1 MANEFDYAKYL
12 LLLKSHKRLFAGVA
26 LAVMTVAVIVSYVL
40 PRKYQATSTVFI
52 EKNVITDLV
61 KGIAVTASIE
71 DKVKVIGY
79 ALGSRPLLSKV
90 IDNLDMNVRNDG
102 DREKLISQFQKNTQ
116 VKIKDNEGLF
126 TVIATNEDP
135 RLARDYVNT
144 LVRTY
149 IEQNVSSKRESSYGA
164 TRFLSDEINAFRDKM
179 DKAEEKVDEY
189 KRSQGVLLT
198 SDQSV
203 LLQENAAAQQKLDEL
218 RIRSSQL
225 ESMRNIIKNNNPVRT
240 RVAALQKRL
249 EELRT
254 KYTDNYPEVI
264 MVKTEIETAQQQINS
279 GRSGGEPM
287 AVDPQ
292 EMAKVVAE
300 LRATRAAEAF
310 QQGIISRNN
319 ALLRSIPAAKS
330 DLQRLQR
337 DVETQKD
344 FYNSLVNR
352 HSQAEVSKQIEI
364 QDKATNFRIVDPAV
378 TPKTPIS
385 PNRPKIILLGIV
397 AGIAVA
403 FGVLMC
409 IDKFDPAIRCVNGL
423 KEVGLPVMA
432 VIPRIRVEEE
442 VQKEMKRDLTLY
454 RVAGCYFA
462 VILFVLGSEVLGY
475 SFVDMVISR
484 LHAG

>member
-1 MANEFDYAKYL
+1 MANEFDYLKYL
-12 LLLKSHKRLFAGVA
+12 ILLKNHKRLFAAIA
-26 LAVMTVAVIVSYVL
+26 LAVMTIAVIVSYVL

-61 KGIAVTASIE
+61 KGIAVTPSVE

-79 ALGSRPLLSKV
+79 ALSSRTLLSKV
-90 IDNLDMNVRNDG
+90 IDNLDMKVRD
-102 DREKLISQFQKNTQ
+102 DRERERLINQFQNNTQ
-116 VKIKDNEGLF
+116 IKVKDDEGLF
-126 TVIATNEDP
+126 TILATNEDP
-135 RLARDYVNT
+135 RMARDYVNA

-149 IEQNVSSKRESSYGA
+149 IEENVSSKRESSYGA
-164 TRFLSDEINAFRDKM
+164 TRFLSDQISAFRDKM
-179 DKAEEKVDEY
+179 ESAEGKVEAY
-189 KRSQGVLLT
+189 KRSQGTLLT
-198 SDQSV
+198 TDESA

-225 ESMRNIIKNNNPVRT
+225 ESMRNIMKRNDPLRT
-240 RVAALQKRL
+240 HVAALQKRL

-254 KYTDNYPEVI
+254 QYTDNYPEVI
-264 MVKTEIETAQQQINS
+264 MVKTEIETARQQM
-279 GRSGGEPM
+279 RSRAPGGAPM

-292 EMAKVVAE
+292 EMEKVEVE

-310 QQGIISRNN
+310 QSGVIARNN
-319 ALLRSIPAAKS
+319 AQLRAIPTAKS
-330 DLQRLQR
+330 ELQRLER
-337 DVETQKD
+337 DMATQKD
-344 FYNSLVNR
+344 FYDSLVNR

-385 PNRPKIILLGIV
+385 PNRTRIILLGIL
-397 AGIAVA
+397 AGIVLA
-403 FGVLMC
+403 FGVLVC
-409 IDKFDPAIRCVNGL
+409 IDLLDPAIRCVSGL

-432 VIPRIRVEEE
+432 VIPRIRVEED

-462 VILFVLGSEVLGY
+462 VILFVLGSEALGY

-484 LHAG
+484 LHGG